1 MFTMF
6 DETDI
11 DKIAEKQSYKKIRV
25 GNRDKDKMT
34 SYVGNDYRI
43 NVFLTTGT
51 VALCK
56 DKPKADDPTIVF
68 RRNMKTDDIVK
79 MFEEPNKP
87 VRKCFHRM
95 SNGEKEERLYD
106 VSTCKFR
113 FRYERMES
121 AFIDDLDSI
130 YEDANSISLGYDS
143 YFILNHDGSYKYH
156 NIPSRLKDKL
166 KDRPDSIPEIVQ
178 LGSYHSDTYF
188 IQFADGKK
196 SWRKIPEELEDILD
210 DTDKYVDVIAMGE
223 EDDYYVKL
231 SNGREYWSIPN
242 RLAERL
248 RGKHSERTISGVSL
262 GYDDEYSVRFSD
274 CSMTSNMKSKTFWRE
289 YDDINDSTGVKQ
301 VIVGAKGD
309 YIILG

>member
-1 MFTMF
+1 MF

-113 FRYERMES
+113 FR
-121 AFIDDLDSI
+121 
-130 YEDANSISLGYDS
+130 
-143 YFILNHDGSYKYH
+143 
-156 NIPSRLKDKL
+156 
-166 KDRPDSIPEIVQ
+166 
-178 LGSYHSDTYF
+178 
-188 IQFADGKK
+188 
-196 SWRKIPEELEDILD
+196 
-210 DTDKYVDVIAMGE
+210 
-223 EDDYYVKL
+223 
-231 SNGREYWSIPN
+231 
-242 RLAERL
+242 
-248 RGKHSERTISGVSL
+248 
-262 GYDDEYSVRFSD
+262 
-274 CSMTSNMKSKTFWRE
+274 
-289 YDDINDSTGVKQ
+289 
-301 VIVGAKGD
+301 
-309 YIILG
+309 